1 VSNLASKYTGSTIST
16 ASIVYT
22 TVYNTARLFPCF
34 PLDGLAVYI
43 VHMYGLFIYL
53 HGSHVEPHPIS
64 AFDWL

>member
-1 VSNLASKYTGSTIST
+1 V
-16 ASIVYT
+16 
-22 TVYNTARLFPCF
+22 F

-53 HGSHVEPHPIS
+53 HGSHVEPHPIN